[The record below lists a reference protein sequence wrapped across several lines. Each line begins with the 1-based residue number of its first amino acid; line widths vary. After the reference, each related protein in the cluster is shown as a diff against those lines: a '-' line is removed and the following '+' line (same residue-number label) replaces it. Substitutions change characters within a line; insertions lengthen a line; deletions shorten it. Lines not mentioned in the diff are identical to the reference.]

1 MKSIDEKIL
10 LSPSL
15 CDYFIQYF
23 ESGVLDVIERGKRY
37 GKCGQEGLVSHEDI
51 PEEFFTIFPEL
62 NLKPFTFSNEEQVH
76 NLLVRKYVVG
86 DSFPVHR
93 DNNILNYD
101 SGDKERGERYRSY
114 IFQLSEQGSYVGG
127 DLMFDGYTANS
138 SRGNCINF
146 DAKIPHW
153 VSEVTQGV
161 RYSMVFWAK
170 KSDLMIP
177 QQII

>member
-1 MKSIDEKIL
+1 MKPIEEKLL
-10 LSPSL
+10 LSEGL
-15 CDYFIQYF
+15 CEYFINYF
-23 ESGVLDVIERGKRY
+23 ENGPLDIMNRGKRY

-51 PEEFFTIFPEL
+51 PEEFFSIFPEL
-62 NLKPFTFSNEEQVH
+62 NLNRFTFSNDEQVH

-114 IFQLSEQGSYVGG
+114 IFQLSEPGSYIGG
-127 DLMFDGYTANS
+127 DLMFENFTANPN
-138 SRGNCINF
+138 RGNCINF
-146 DAKIPHW
+146 DAKLPHW
-153 VSEVTQGV
+153 VTEVMQGV
-161 RYSMVFWAK
+161 RYSMVFWAR

-177 QQII
+177 QEII